1 MRWEGQELNHT
12 SPEGKYP
19 EVLAAKF
26 GLLAEAERSSGRY
39 VRVDQPMLDTLPL
52 RALCEKKESPRID
65 RVCLH
70 FRLSCGL
77 GAGGERYPVLGVM
90 HYCSDSK
97 SHYAIVHIS
106 PSNDWLRV
114 MSVAAEEPIQPPQ
127 TTPASSAGLRV

>member
-1 MRWEGQELNHT
+1 MRWEDQELNHA

-26 GLLAEAERSSGRY
+26 GLLAEAERGSGRY
-39 VRVDQPMLDTLPL
+39 VHVDQPMLDAFPL
-52 RALCEKKESPRID
+52 RALREKKEAPRID

-77 GAGGERYPVLGVM
+77 GAGGERYPVLGAM
-90 HYCSDSK
+90 HYWADSK
-97 SHYAIVHIS
+97 SRYAIIHIS
-106 PSNDWLRV
+106 PGNDWLRV

-127 TTPASSAGLRV
+127 TTRASGPRV